1 MPPEVIVTRGLP
13 SSVVSQLERAATVE
27 VYTGEGAIPP
37 EELRGRIASAA
48 ALISMVSDS
57 IDRGVID
64 AAPTLKDR
72 RKRRGR
78 LQ

>member
-37 EELRGRIASAA
+37 EELPRTYRLGCGVD
-48 ALISMVSDS
+48 LHGVGF
-57 IDRGVID
+57 DR
-64 AAPTLKDR
+64 PR
-72 RKRRGR
+72 RD
-78 LQ
+78 